1 MSFGAPSLR
10 KGFGWSGKASDVPL
24 PMLQHTRLKPL
35 PVLLSSDGGTDDV
48 WTLNGSVTN
57 PIVVWNGDDFIFL
70 EESIAIIYAETA
82 NKILS
87 STGAETTAAAGT
99 GIHYVYMAL
108 KPDRGDGAGSYE
120 LRTSTTAPGY
130 VQGEFNAGFWGHPG
144 TARTAYWSY
153 VGFFICSNAT
163 GPVNVGCTKLGY
175 WWQFDQGDITGQS
188 ADSIA
193 AVSLGSGA
201 LPAFATEVSGTLETG
216 SGGFVKI
223 SSDADGYGEQHCG
236 LVSGA
241 LNYSPFT
248 AAITGGQIFAHDD
261 TNRGDIHINA
271 IKDLV

>member
-10 KGFGWSGKASDVPL
+10 KGFGWSGRASDVPL

-35 PVLLSSDGGTDDV
+35 PALMSGSDDV
-48 WTLNGSVTN
+48 TFTLNGSVTN

-70 EESIAIIYAETA
+70 EETVAYTFAEADNT
-82 NKILS
+82 ILS
-87 STGAETTAAAGT
+87 STGAETTGAAAT
-99 GIHYVYMAL
+99 GVWYVYLAL

-120 LRTSTTAPGY
+120 MRTSTTAPGY

-144 TARTAYWSY
+144 TTRTAYWSY

-163 GPVNVGCTKLGY
+163 GPVNIGCTKLGY
-175 WWQFDQGDITGQS
+175 WWQFDTGDIKGPT

-193 AVSLGSGA
+193 AVSLASGA

-216 SGGFVKI
+216 SGGFVKV

-236 LVSGA
+236 VVAGA

-248 AAITGGQIFAHDD
+248 AAITGGEIFAHDD
-261 TNRGDIHINA
+261 TARGDVEINA